1 MNISGQIANALR
13 LAGIKPDAANRI
25 ASILCNHSAETQRS
39 SRETVDLTPP
49 GMRMI
54 GPEARK
60 QRLVNIDFRKGDP
73 DYREPQIAS
82 SEDRPTPQ
90 PDSTVQAESS
100 PQETLSNYK
109 LHSGRYTETMPDGD
123 AVRVD
128 LRVHGSGRSVML
140 DPAGNS
146 LVGKT
151 FRAEYGGSD
160 REMLRFFV
168 QETGQELVWKLQ
180 ICNVRRMDVVVGLEW
195 QKDKGL
201 IAKTIPMSVWADDDS
216 EAGDIIIPTPY
227 TDFLTSITLQTA
239 DKAVCDVSSVP
250 TFDVQQKRLFEFN
263 PAFVRLCK
271 TVSTWSKGTSQDVLV
286 YEDGSPLSET
296 ATDTP
301 ALTAYNKFSDVPADT
316 FVLISRAGNGKY
328 YRVETEMKEVVRG
341 TFSAPWSKG
350 ASATVTNATNGS
362 VSYSAKNYFGSITT
376 TGTKAC
382 AIAWAN
388 GEWILL
394 AAECT

>member
-1 MNISGQIANALR
+1 MNVSGQIANALR

-60 QRLVNIDFRKGDP
+60 QRLVNIDFRQGDP
-73 DYREPQIAS
+73 DYRPPQTQS
-82 SEDRPTPQ
+82 SEDRPKPK
-90 PDSTVQAESS
+90 PDVTVQAEIA
-100 PQETLSNYK
+100 PQEVVANYRVK
-109 LHSGRYTETMPDGD
+109 GGRYTQAAGDGEL
-123 AVRVD
+123 VQVD
-128 LRVHGSGRSVML
+128 LRVAGNGRGLML
-140 DPAGNS
+140 DPPSNS
-146 LVGKT
+146 LIGKT
-151 FRAEYGGSD
+151 FRAEAGGTDS
-160 REMLRFFV
+160 ELVRFFV
-168 QETGQELVWKLQ
+168 QETGQELIWKMQLMH
-180 ICNVRRMDVVVGLEW
+180 IKKMDVVTGVEWVRNRGLVATT
-195 QKDKGL
+195 QTL
-201 IAKTIPMSVWADDDS
+201 SVWSDPSDEPS
-216 EAGDIIIPTPY
+216 EIVVPTPEN
-227 TDFLTSITLQTA
+227 DFLTSITLQTA
-239 DKAVCDVSSVP
+239 DKAVCDVSSVA
-250 TFDVQQKRLFEFN
+250 TFDVQPKKLFEFN

-271 TVSTWSKGTSQDVLV
+271 TVSAWSKGTSQSVLV

-296 ATDTP
+296 ATETP
-301 ALTAYNKFSDVPADT
+301 ALTAYNKFADVPADT

-362 VSYSAKNYFGSITT
+362 LSYSAKNYFGSITT